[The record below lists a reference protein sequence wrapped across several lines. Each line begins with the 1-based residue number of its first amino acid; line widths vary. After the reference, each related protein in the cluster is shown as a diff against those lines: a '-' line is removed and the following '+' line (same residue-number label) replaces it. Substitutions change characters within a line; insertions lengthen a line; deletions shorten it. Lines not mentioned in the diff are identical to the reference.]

1 MIENVIISDN
11 DELNEIDISKLP
23 SDFVFGAINVN
34 HDEHAYCKVRFDPVS
49 IEWFKE
55 NLYLVSH
62 MTTRGAIWRH
72 LWTLVIDKKMK
83 SLHYLDFV
91 QKQIVHESCEHIVSW
106 GLLNLSVLI
115 DSYLPVEVIDEKAH
129 SLFETLIQL
138 LQKEGITKDPIV
150 DRIFSFL
157 SHKEHIQNALGWLE
171 SNKITVGD
179 ASLYELKTVHK
190 HSILR
195 CLFASRHFEYDIKIE
210 TMEMVFGEDKSDQT
224 DRCRATCMASLPD
237 P

>member
-1 MIENVIISDN
+1 
-11 DELNEIDISKLP
+11 
-23 SDFVFGAINVN
+23 
-34 HDEHAYCKVRFDPVS
+34 
-49 IEWFKE
+49 
-55 NLYLVSH
+55 
-62 MTTRGAIWRH
+62 
-72 LWTLVIDKKMK
+72 MK

-138 LQKEGITKDPIV
+138 LQKEGVTKDPIV

-195 CLFASRHFEYDIKIE
+195 CLFASRHFEYDIKME